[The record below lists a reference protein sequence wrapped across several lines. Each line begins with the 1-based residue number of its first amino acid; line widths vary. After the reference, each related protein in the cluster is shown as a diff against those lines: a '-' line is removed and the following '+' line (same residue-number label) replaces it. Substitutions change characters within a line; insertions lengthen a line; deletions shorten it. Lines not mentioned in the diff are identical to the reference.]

1 MKVIYR
7 YSKEKRIRI
16 YFSHETDKDKIV
28 KNLKRLNK
36 TKKIEVLKI
45 L

>member
-1 MKVIYR
+1 MKVIYM
-7 YSKEKRIRI
+7 YSKEKKIRI
-16 YFSHETDKDKIV
+16 YFSHETDKEKIV
-28 KNLKRLNK
+28 NKLNRLNK